1 MMVMS
6 TSGNWICIR
15 TIKTWAMPA
24 VVIYGAGILSM
35 ETTETKAWDL
45 KTRKLTRIHGA
56 QYPQGDKNCRFE
68 NGRQGG

>member
-24 VVIYGAGILSM
+24 VIIHEAGILSM
-35 ETTETKAWDL
+35 ETIETKAWDR
-45 KTRKLTRIHGA
+45 KTRKLTGIHGA
-56 QYPQGDKNCRFE
+56 QCPQGDKNCRFV
-68 NGRQGG
+68 NGRKGG